1 MTGRDAPAAAS
12 PCSSRRCT
20 CANHSG
26 EQRAQNWLCRVL
38 LVDPEEL
45 LALEKVAG
53 LDGAL
58 FF

>member
-1 MTGRDAPAAAS
+1 MLLRPLLPAPAGGAPAQIAVAS
-12 PCSSRRCT
+12 RELRT
-20 CANHSG
+20 G
-26 EQRAQNWLCRVL
+26 YICRVL